1 MQPETHFVL
10 ATDLDHTLVE
20 HGDVTHDKLMQFN
33 AEWVS
38 HLAQTSLLVYSTGRS
53 PLLFSK
59 LWEEAPLLSP
69 DILICSVGSEVF
81 WVEGQSRMVADDQW
95 QEMLDQGWDRDAVLT
110 VARKFEGRLKQ
121 QDSSEQRRHKLS
133 YILSLEAPA
142 SGEEALSGT
151 GEEVLERLRLALAE
165 AGLAAKVVY
174 SGGADVDIL
183 AMGAGKGRALEFVV
197 QQLRKKARIP
207 EHGPVMACGDSG
219 NDVELLSVPGVLG
232 VVVANAHPELRQW
245 ADARCKGAAASG
257 KQELGT
263 PGSAAEQQ
271 LPFMATRCCSA
282 GILEALRHH
291 KLLPGT
297 RGATQQQAPAPPANA
312 GALSVGATGAPVA
325 LEPIQ
330 RLLREMATGLAQGRA
345 TQLLAQGAL
354 AERRHAEAQLGTLL
368 APGVHFVARAD
379 CSSLADLA
387 CPKTSDG
394 GCSDESSTQ
403 FRTTA
408 ASHAASED
416 HTGAQDGSATI
427 KAWADMIH
435 LEAEQ
440 EPAPNNAPLSAAV
453 GKPSRM
459 VLTYVAHQL
468 TAGGKRDLAAIRP
481 TRVLLEPVSP
491 ASNQLTRYTFTA
503 VSAEDCSMVGRYP
516 LLPPMEL

>member
-219 NDVELLSVPGVLG
+219 NDVDAVGARGAGRGGGERPPG
-232 VVVANAHPELRQW
+232 
-245 ADARCKGAAASG
+245 
-257 KQELGT
+257 
-263 PGSAAEQQ
+263 AEA
-271 LPFMATRCCSA
+271 ATRCCSA